1 MSTEPTP
8 LDELLHHRPG
18 LDSPGEPS
26 GDVPE
31 DDTRPGWRNAL
42 DWALTIAATLGVIL
56 LIKWWGVSLN
66 TVATD
71 SMMPTYKPT
80 DIVIMVS
87 PERVPVGVG
96 TPIVFETEFN
106 GTHIPPHVHRIV
118 EANPD
123 GTWRTR
129 GDNND
134 APDPWVV
141 HREGIKGVVIASV
154 PGALLRSPFLIG
166 GLIFVIAAV
175 AFWPRADDPDEPGDE
190 AIP

>member
-1 MSTEPTP
+1 MSDEPARLSDLFDGPPP
-8 LDELLHHRPG
+8 LTAPG
-18 LDSPGEPS
+18 QPTTVDPRSS
-26 GDVPE
+26 
-31 DDTRPGWRNAL
+31 WRNVL
-42 DWALTIAATLGVIL
+42 DWALTIAATVGVIL

-96 TPIVFETEFN
+96 SPIVFETEFN
-106 GTHIPPHVHRIV
+106 GSHIPPHVHRIV

-129 GDNND
+129 GDNNN
-134 APDPWVV
+134 APDPWTV
-141 HREGIKGVVIASV
+141 HNEGIKAWSSH
-154 PGALLRSPFLIG
+154 RSR
-166 GLIFVIAAV
+166 AHCCV
-175 AFWPRADDPDEPGDE
+175 APC
-190 AIP
+190 